1 MQKKR
6 SDTNTED
13 CNNNNTETYK
23 KTAIIIK
30 EVRVG
35 EVLEEFQES
44 LPKVME
50 HQNVKRIQ
58 AAEFQNNLK
67 DDSVRVLQINY
78 VMPYQ
83 CEMQKKTTKTFVFC
97 TNYKGKDKFSM
108 GLFLQ
113 MIYNDYILPN
123 DEVTTEVIWS
133 DGPNSEFKNQFM
145 CFLIQELS
153 ISIHLETIHLEVFS
167 HLP

>member
-133 DGPNSEFKNQFM
+133 DVPNSEFKNQFM